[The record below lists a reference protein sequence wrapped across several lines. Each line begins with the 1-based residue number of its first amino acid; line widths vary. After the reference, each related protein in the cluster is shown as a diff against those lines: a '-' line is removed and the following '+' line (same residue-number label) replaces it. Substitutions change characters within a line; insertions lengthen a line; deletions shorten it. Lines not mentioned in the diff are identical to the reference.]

1 MVLRRPETSAT
12 NGFFFNLFIMSSCLK
27 NMYIMSSCLKTC
39 TSCLNTIFAFLTLN
53 TPRSAHNKI
62 FVAKFLSF
70 EQLVLTSSQP
80 VYYTVNKQN
89 TPKIAQQN
97 QLVYVAKEP
106 LLHCNRA
113 TVIMQNSLSCLP
125 IVEVLECTKGCF
137 A

>member
-12 NGFFFNLFIMSSCLK
+12 NGFFFNLF
-27 NMYIMSSCLKTC
+27 IMSSCLKTC

-80 VYYTVNKQN
+80 VHYTANKQN
-89 TPKIAQQN
+89 TPRIAQQN
-97 QLVYVAKEP
+97 QPVYVAKKP

-125 IVEVLECTKGCF
+125 IVEVLECKRGCF

>member
-1 MVLRRPETSAT
+1 MSK
-12 NGFFFNLFIMSSCLK
+12 NMSSCLK
-27 NMYIMSSCLKTC
+27 
-39 TSCLNTIFAFLTLN
+39 TIFAFLTLN

-62 FVAKFLSF
+62 FGAKFLSF

-80 VYYTVNKQN
+80 AHYTTDKQN
-89 TPKIAQQN
+89 TPRIAQQN

-106 LLHCNRA
+106 LLHCHRA

-125 IVEVLECTKGCF
+125 IVEVLECKRGCF

>member
-12 NGFFFNLFIMSSCLK
+12 NGFFFNLFIMS
-27 NMYIMSSCLKTC
+27 
-39 TSCLNTIFAFLTLN
+39 SCLNTIFAFLTLN

-89 TPKIAQQN
+89 TPRIAQQN

-106 LLHCNRA
+106 LLHCHRA
-113 TVIMQNSLSCLP
+113 TTIMQNSLSCLP
-125 IVEVLECTKGCF
+125 IVEVLECKRGCF